1 MTKKISPFLW
11 TDACHASFLQLK
23 EALVS
28 APILALPDFH
38 LQFHLYVDASN
49 EGIGMI
55 LGQIQNNREVAIAYG
70 GRKLNPA
77 ERNYSAT
84 EREALAV
91 VAAIK
96 HFQPY
101 LYGRPFIVHTDHNAL
116 RWLMNVKD
124 PTGRLARWSLFLQQ
138 YDFEIQHR
146 AGKNNANADGLSRR
160 PYGSTIAAIDLPG
173 LQITKVYDMQRKDPD
188 LSDIILYLE
197 DQKVLWEHH
206 VRPPL
211 RTIEDYYLDDNGLL
225 CHLWTPTGRGKSG
238 IRSQLVIPSAL
249 RHEILT
255 LGHNDVTA
263 GHMGTFKTYEK
274 LRLHYYWRGMF
285 NDVQHWCRTCVHC
298 AMKKRPRAINK
309 APLLPI
315 PVENAFERVGVDCV
329 GPFSVSKSGNRYIV
343 VFSDYLTKWPVAF
356 AAPTID
362 AHVITKLFVHEMIGR
377 HGAPRTLLSDRG
389 QNFLSKLLKE
399 IFCLVNTEKVFT
411 TSYHPQTDGLVERL
425 NGTLVQSL
433 SQYVSSDQKDWDE
446 HLPSVLLAYRVSPS
460 EVTGDSPFFLLY
472 GREPRLP
479 MDVSLLPPKDLS
491 ASIADH
497 RARVVEHLE
506 TAQEVARAN
515 IQRAQQRMK
524 LLYDQTSN
532 FPEYDLGQ
540 QVWVYSPKTKRGLSK
555 KLRHLWHGPMRI
567 YQKFAPVTHKV
578 KLPNNSRIATTIHI
592 NRMKP
597 YYDPASRPISPPE
610 EDDPSEPYLDETELP
625 DDSYLIP
632 LTSSSTEDNAQVPM
646 ELTDPNSE
654 GCSNDTSS

>member
-1 MTKKISPFLW
+1 MGT
-11 TDACHASFLQLK
+11 SFWSSS
-23 EALVS
+23 E
-28 APILALPDFH
+28 
-38 LQFHLYVDASN
+38 
-49 EGIGMI
+49 
-55 LGQIQNNREVAIAYG
+55 
-70 GRKLNPA
+70 
-77 ERNYSAT
+77 
-84 EREALAV
+84 
-91 VAAIK
+91 
-96 HFQPY
+96 
-101 LYGRPFIVHTDHNAL
+101 DH
-116 RWLMNVKD
+116 R
-124 PTGRLARWSLFLQQ
+124 
-138 YDFEIQHR
+138 
-146 AGKNNANADGLSRR
+146 GL
-160 PYGSTIAAIDLPG
+160 
-173 LQITKVYDMQRKDPD
+173 
-188 LSDIILYLE
+188 
-197 DQKVLWEHH
+197 
-206 VRPPL
+206 
-211 RTIEDYYLDDNGLL
+211 YLDDNGLL

-274 LRLHYYWRGMF
+274 LRLPYYWRNMF

-315 PVENAFERVGVDCV
+315 SVENAFERVGVDCV
-329 GPFSVSKSGNRYIV
+329 GPFPVSKSGNRYIV
-343 VFSDYLTKWPVAF
+343 VFSDYLTKRPEAF
-356 AAPTID
+356 AVPTID
-362 AHVITKLFVHEMIGR
+362 AHVIAKLFVQEIIGR
-377 HGAPRTLLSDRG
+377 HGAPRKLLSDRG

-399 IFCLVNTEKVFT
+399 ICRLVNTEKVFT

-446 HLPSVLLAYRVSPS
+446 HLPSVLLVYRVSPS

-497 RARVVEHLE
+497 RAHVVEHLE

-567 YQKFAPVTHKV
+567 YLCPRHVQGNVTK
-578 KLPNNSRIATTIHI
+578 
-592 NRMKP
+592 
-597 YYDPASRPISPPE
+597 
-610 EDDPSEPYLDETELP
+610 
-625 DDSYLIP
+625 
-632 LTSSSTEDNAQVPM
+632 
-646 ELTDPNSE
+646 
-654 GCSNDTSS
+654 